1 MAQKLYKWTG
11 GIIQPTQWDSSYVAP
26 AWYGTDD
33 DGVSY
38 AFLDTGYADLCSSS
52 EDDLAVTTASSAKA
66 WVKANS
72 ISAQGLNIE
81 CVREI
86 RAKYSVDDELK
97 ANRTSSTDAG
107 KAVLDDIGTIVASYA
122 TKKNALVGD

>member
-11 GIIQPTQWDSSYVAP
+11 EVVQPTQWDSSFVAP

-38 AFLDTGYADLCSSS
+38 AFLDTGYAELCSSS
-52 EDDLAVTTASSAKA
+52 NDDVAVTTASTAKT
-66 WVKANS
+66 WVKTNS
-72 ISAQGLNIE
+72 ISAKNLNAE

-86 RAKYSVDDELK
+86 RNKYSIDDELK

-107 KAVLDDIGTIVASYA
+107 KAVLDEIGTIVASYV